1 MRFLVLLN
9 DHNDFI
15 FLSQDP
21 LFKKKVEADI
31 ENEQKKKVELQKREK
46 QLKSQIDN
54 LIQDSLNLLKTRLS
68 ELGIQAK
75 SPPEFIEK
83 AKGIVSQHHELQR
96 NKVSV
101 ENEVRQLELEQEKII
116 QTKEKEML
124 EHLLK
129 QGNSKKNLQFSA

>member
-1 MRFLVLLN
+1 M
-9 DHNDFI
+9 
-15 FLSQDP
+15 
-21 LFKKKVEADI
+21 
-31 ENEQKKKVELQKREK
+31 KREK

-54 LIQDSLNLLKTRLS
+54 LITDSLNLLKTRLS

-75 SPPEFIEK
+75 TPPEFIEK
-83 AKGIVSQHHELQR
+83 AKGIVCQHHELQR
-96 NKVSV
+96 NKASV

-129 QGNSKKNLQFSA
+129 QGINSIPENQIFYGKNLHFFLMFFRTNSTLLPG